1 MKRSGGTAGRPMGH
15 LSIEALE
22 AHTRAS
28 EHDPVELTLVLA
40 ELGYRKT
47 KRALELKDL
56 VARLHRAAL
65 SKDSGAQ

>member
-1 MKRSGGTAGRPMGH
+1 MKRSDGTAGRPMGH
-15 LSIEALE
+15 LSIDALE

-28 EHDPVELTLVLA
+28 ESDHIELTLVLA

-56 VARLHRAAL
+56 VARLHRAVL
-65 SKDSGAQ
+65 SNDSGAR